1 MTPRATY
8 RLQFHKDFTFDD
20 AAALAP
26 YLARLGVS
34 HLYASPFFKAHPGS
48 THGYDVVDYGTLNPE
63 LGGDAAF
70 GRLAAALKANGL
82 KLLLDFVPNHMG
94 VGGADNAFWLDLLE
108 WGEEADHAGWF
119 DVEWLTDRSDLR
131 HKVLVPVLGD
141 QYGAVLE
148 AGDLVL
154 RFDAQE
160 GAFAVWAHGSHKLP
174 VCPLHYETI
183 LGRGHRILADLG
195 DSFADLMHWRPQIM
209 RRTRDLKAALAAAA
223 GTPEVAAALAGRVAA
238 LNGQPGRFASWQGL
252 AALIERQNWKPAHFL
267 VAADDINYRRFFNIA
282 TLAGLRMELPAVFD
296 HAHGLV
302 FALMDDGVLDGLRID
317 HIDGLYDPRAYLER
331 LRSHA
336 PQQGFYLVVEKI
348 LGPDE
353 PLPADWP
360 VEGTT
365 GYDFTNLL
373 TSFFV
378 NPASEAAF
386 SRLYATATGETES
399 FEAIIFASKLQIV
412 DDEMSSELHR
422 LARAAI
428 RVAREDPHTADF
440 TLTVLQRAFRLLVAS
455 FPVYRTYVDGLHA
468 PTATDRQNIDRA
480 IASAGS
486 IDRAIDPSV
495 FGFLRRL
502 LTGDLAE
509 GAEGAYR
516 RADVYRCAMKMQ
528 QYCGPVMAKGVED
541 TAFYRYYRF
550 VALNEVGG
558 SPDRFG
564 ITVAHF
570 HDANRVRAERW
581 PASMLATST
590 HDTKRGEDTRARLA
604 ALSVMPAA
612 WEQRVRAW
620 SDMLQPATASP
631 ARPDRNDRYLLFQLL
646 VGTWPVAFA
655 GTAPLDPDAR
665 GDYVERL
672 KAVMTK
678 SMREA
683 KRRSSWTRP
692 DEPYETAMAR
702 LIDAALTGPASQRFL
717 GDFRPFADEV
727 AARGARNS
735 FAQTVLKLTVPGMPD
750 IYQGSEGWDL
760 TMVDPDNRR
769 PIDYAAR
776 EAVLDRLGEAR
787 AATVADLWADWRD
800 GAFKLALTHRLLAL
814 RRREPD
820 LFARGGYHP
829 VPVAGLAGEGV
840 CVFARIAPGSS
851 LLVVAQ
857 RFPDDAD
864 LAFLQVALPEGWT
877 GRSAVSVLTGATMA
891 LDANAAWS
899 SLSEGLPA
907 SAWLVVEGA

>member
-1 MTPRATY
+1 MAPRATY
-8 RLQFHKDFTFDD
+8 RLQFHKGFTFDD

-63 LGGDAAF
+63 LGGEAAF
-70 GRLAAALKANGL
+70 GRLAEALKAQGL
-82 KLLLDFVPNHMG
+82 RLLLDFVPNHMG

-119 DVEWLTDRSDLR
+119 DVEWVNDRTDLR

-141 QYGAVLE
+141 QYGVVLE
-148 AGDLVL
+148 QGDLAL
-154 RFDAQE
+154 RFDAAE
-160 GAFAVWAHGSHKLP
+160 GTFAVWAHGSHKLP
-174 VCPLHYETI
+174 VCPMHYEFI
-183 LGRGHRILADLG
+183 LGRGHRVLADLG
-195 DSFADLMHWRPQIM
+195 DSFADLLHWRPQVM
-209 RRTRDLKAALAAAA
+209 RRARDLKAALATAVKA
-223 GTPEVAAALAGRVAA
+223 PELAAALAARVAA
-238 LNGQPGRFASWQGL
+238 LNGRPGHFASWSGL

-302 FALMDDGVLDGLRID
+302 FSLMQDGLLDGLRID
-317 HIDGLYDPRAYLER
+317 HIDGLYDPLAYLER
-331 LRSHA
+331 LRREA
-336 PQQGFYLVVEKI
+336 PHPDFYLVVEKI

-353 PLPADWP
+353 PLHDEWP

-386 SRLYATATGETES
+386 SRLYASATGETET

-422 LARAAI
+422 LARAAT

-440 TLTVLQRAFRLLVAS
+440 TLTVLQRALRLLVAS
-455 FPVYRTYVDGLHA
+455 FPVYRTYVDGRHD
-468 PTATDRQNIDRA
+468 PTAKDRQDIDRA

-502 LTGDLAE
+502 LTGDLADH
-509 GAEGAYR
+509 AEGAYR

-564 ITVAHF
+564 IPVAHF
-570 HDANRVRAERW
+570 HAANRVRAERW
-581 PASMLATST
+581 PHSMLATST

-604 ALSVMPAA
+604 ALSVMPDA
-612 WEQRVRAW
+612 WQQRVAAW
-620 SDMLQPATASP
+620 SDMLQPGADL
-631 ARPDRNDRYLLFQLL
+631 PDRNDRYLLFQLL
-646 VGTWPVAFA
+646 VGTWPVAFT
-655 GTAPLDPDAR
+655 GSDPLDPEMR
-665 GDYVERL
+665 GHYIERL
-672 KAVMTK
+672 QAVTTK

-683 KRRSSWTRP
+683 KRHSSWTTP
-692 DEPYETAMAR
+692 DEPYEVAMAA
-702 LIDAALTGPASQRFL
+702 LIEAALAGPSSQRFL
-717 GDFRPFADEV
+717 DDFRPFADEV
-727 AARGARNS
+727 AARGARNT

-750 IYQGSEGWDL
+750 IYQGAEGWDL

-769 PIDYAAR
+769 PIDYPAR
-776 EAVLDRLGEAR
+776 QAILDRLGDMPVPE
-787 AATVADLWADWRD
+787 LWADWRD
-800 GAFKLALTHRLLAL
+800 GAFKLALTHRILNL
-814 RRREPD
+814 RQRDPN
-820 LFARGGYHP
+820 LFASGGYHP
-829 VPVAGLAGEGV
+829 VPVEGAEGESV
-840 CVFARIAPGSS
+840 CIFVRTTPGSN
-851 LLVVAQ
+851 LLVLAQ
-857 RFPDDAD
+857 RFPDDTD
-864 LAFLQVALPEGWT
+864 LGSLSVAVPDWLNGQT
-877 GRSAVSVLTGATMA
+877 ATSVLTGTTMR
-891 LDANAAWS
+891 LAADCAWGR
-899 SLSEGLPA
+899 LSEGLPA
-907 SAWLVVEGA
+907 SAWLVAHDG